1 MSISLFRS
9 LAGQYK
15 DLRDVNTV
23 SMMNTISHH
32 IEDQVI
38 KHRMP
43 IDFFA
48 GFQRFSHF
56 PAQLD
61 RYRQLGQV
69 CRRVY
74 VFGVP
79 DVRPA
84 PISGIEYIALDA
96 ASPLAKEWFVLVDT
110 PLFWS
115 VLSTQEVEGRDP
127 ITGGRRFDGL
137 WAFDAQVVD
146 RASLLLSQALNTF
159 YEPVM
164 NRDHEAQNHHISE
177 ISNRMVGSLERNRI
191 TLNRQRAQMHS
202 VRHISTRLRDSQ
214 DIATLMREAAQVLHN
229 SFGASGVIISMF
241 DQNNR
246 LVILAAEGEA
256 SAKDMTPHSGGGPS
270 RRAIEKASMIYIP
283 DLSRDPD
290 RDPYLPT
297 AQALVAVPIMGRG
310 GVHGTIVIGG
320 KQAEQWS
327 EDDGKTVLAMG
338 SLLAMPLEA
347 QHNGNNARPALNGGT
362 VDTEKWQAPLAYLM
376 SLNRKLRMSGA
387 LQANQVELLDQIDR
401 LSIGLAQSIGVPE
414 ETIRRIFAQ

>member
-43 IDFFA
+43 IDFYA

-61 RYRQLGQV
+61 RYYKLGEV

-79 DVRPA
+79 DARPA
-84 PISGIEYIALDA
+84 PISGIEYIALDPS
-96 ASPLAKEWFVLVDT
+96 SPLADEWFVLVDT
-110 PLFWS
+110 PNFWS
-115 VLSTQEVEGRDP
+115 ILSTKEVEGRDP

-146 RASLLLSQALNTF
+146 RASLLLSQALNGF
-159 YEPVM
+159 YEPVLDR
-164 NRDHEAQNHHISE
+164 NYEAQNRQIAE

-191 TLNRQRAQMHS
+191 VLGHQRAQMRS
-202 VRHISTRLRDSQ
+202 MRHLSTRLRDNQ
-214 DIATLMREAAQVLHN
+214 DIASLVRETAQVLYN

-256 SAKDMTPHSGGGPS
+256 SAKDMTPHSGMGPS
-270 RRAIEKASMIYIP
+270 LRAIEKANMVYIP
-283 DLSRDPD
+283 DLTRNPD

-297 AQALVAVPIMGRG
+297 AQALVAAPIMGRG
-310 GVHGTIVIGG
+310 GVHGSIVIGG
-320 KQAEQWS
+320 RQADQWS
-327 EDDGKTVLAMG
+327 EDDGKTVMAMG
-338 SLLAMPLEA
+338 SLLAMPLEIH
-347 QHNGNNARPALNGGT
+347 QNGNGGAPALNGPS

-376 SLNRKLRMSGA
+376 SLNRKLRSAGG

-414 ETIRRIFAQ
+414 ETIRRIFTQ